1 MDCRVYVHDACAAIS
16 GHISRVVLYF
26 VQTSWVYDAV
36 NMRLVCASVCMRAA
50 VCRRVS
56 HVLAVHVLSAGEERK
71 RRREEGRRVRR
82 RGCAAAGKKTRTP
95 RNM

>member
-1 MDCRVYVHDACAAIS
+1 MHCESYTHVLYMVCHVYVYDACAAVS
-16 GHISRVVLYF
+16 ERVSHVGAQCV

-56 HVLAVHVLSAGEERK
+56 HVLAVHVLSAGEDRK
-71 RRREEGRRVRR
+71 KNRGRVR
-82 RGCAAAGKKTRTP
+82 CV
-95 RNM
+95 

>member
-1 MDCRVYVHDACAAIS
+1 MPRLPRPGSLQHTYDTHVLYMECRVYVHDACAAIS

-56 HVLAVHVLSAGEERK
+56 HVLAVHVVACVER
-71 RRREEGRRVRR
+71 G
-82 RGCAAAGKKTRTP
+82 
-95 RNM
+95 